1 MHIVKLAKKR
11 RHYVMQFK
19 GNVRADEE
27 FLLGVVVQIRK
38 V

>member
-19 GNVRADEE
+19 GNARADED
-27 FLLGVVVQIRK
+27 FLWEVVVQIRK
-38 V
+38 A